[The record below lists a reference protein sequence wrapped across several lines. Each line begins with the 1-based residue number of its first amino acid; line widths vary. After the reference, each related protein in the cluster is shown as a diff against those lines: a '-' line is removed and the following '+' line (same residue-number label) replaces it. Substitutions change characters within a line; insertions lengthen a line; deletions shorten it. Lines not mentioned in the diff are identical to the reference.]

1 VFEPIVINLDVTAHK
16 IIDHKKLKGKDEDK
30 NIIGII
36 NEFRK

>member
-1 VFEPIVINLDVTAHK
+1 LNPLYKGVTAHK